1 MPSPCPDV
9 ENDCGHHGC
18 PQPVV
23 THPWRTNAETPDPG
37 VPLYFQMRGRLT
49 EQIYYAERRELLHAG
64 IWWDVL
70 RWAYAHELAP
80 EVEYES

>member
-1 MPSPCPDV
+1 MPSLCHDA
-9 ENDCGHHGC
+9 ESDRGHHGR

-23 THPWRTNAETPDPG
+23 SHPWRTNAETPDPG
-37 VPLYFQMRGRLT
+37 APLYFQMRGRMP

-80 EVEYES
+80 EVEYD